1 MFDIILQS
9 IISGITVGFIYTLIA
24 LGFNII
30 YNASYIIN
38 FAQGEFVMLG
48 GMIAATA
55 FSFFKLNLIYSLII
69 STIIVTVIGALI
81 ERLAIQPVK
90 NADVSILVIITIGA
104 SIFIRGIAM
113 LLWGKDPYIF
123 PSFVSQEPII
133 IRNAAINRH
142 SLIIIVITI
151 IVILLLQYFF
161 KKTITGKAMRAVADN
176 KRAASLMGIN
186 IDKIMLISFGLS
198 GALGSIAGII
208 VTPITLTTYDIGIM
222 FGLKG
227 FSAAILGGI
236 GNSFGALIGG
246 LLLGIFE
253 CLAAALISSGY
264 KDAIAFLVL
273 LFVLFIK
280 PSGILGKATI
290 EKV

>member
-1 MFDIILQS
+1 MFEIILQA
-9 IISGITVGFIYTLIA
+9 ILSGITVGSIYGLIG

-48 GMIAATA
+48 GMIAATT
-55 FSFFKLNLIYSLII
+55 FNVFKINPIYTLII
-69 STIIVTVIGALI
+69 STTIVTLIGALI
-81 ERLAIQPVK
+81 ERMAIQPVRH
-90 NADVSILVIITIGA
+90 ADVSVLVIITIGA
-104 SIFIRGIAM
+104 SIFIRGISM
-113 LLWGKDPYIF
+113 LIWGKDPYILPPF
-123 PSFVSQEPII
+123 TSSEPII
-133 IRNAAINRH
+133 IKNAAINPQ
-142 SLIIIVITI
+142 SLWIIGTTIVV
-151 IVILLLQYFF
+151 VIFLQFFF

-176 KRAASLMGIN
+176 KKAASLMGI
-186 IDKIMLISFGLS
+186 KIERILLISFGFS

-208 VTPITLTTYDIGIM
+208 ITPITLTTYDIGII

-246 LLLGIFE
+246 LLLGILE
-253 CLAAALISSGY
+253 CLAAALVSSGY
-264 KDAIAFLVL
+264 KDAVAFLIL
-273 LFVLFIK
+273 LLVLFIK
-280 PSGILGKATI
+280 PSGILGKGLI